1 MRKTSAPSNRRR
13 NAPRV
18 SFRSAFGS
26 AKTAWRV
33 AFGQERERLA
43 KRLAR
48 YRSKYHVVGRVLAI
62 AAVLAAIAAI
72 GVLADRYAHT
82 SPLFA
87 TTRIEVKGL
96 SRLTREEVLHQ
107 AGLALGRNIFAVP
120 PREAEIKLTEHAW
133 IASAA
138 VQRRLPGRYLIDVRE
153 RNAAALLVM
162 GDILLVA
169 RDGTVFKKVSDG
181 DPYDL
186 PLITGLDQEP
196 YTADRALRVSSILSA
211 VALLG
216 QYAEAGLSRSEPI
229 SEIHMEPDQNISL
242 YIGEDATHVRLGAAP
257 YQVKLHKLRQVLA
270 TLQKKKSRAAYVYL
284 DNTQHS
290 GRVTVRTR

>member
-1 MRKTSAPSNRRR
+1 MRKNNAPSNRRR
-13 NAPRV
+13 NAPHA
-18 SFRSAFGS
+18 SFRSAFES

-33 AFGQERERLA
+33 AFGRER
-43 KRLAR
+43 KRLAEPLAR
-48 YRSKYHVVGRVLAI
+48 HRSKFHLVGRILAI
-62 AAVLAAIAAI
+62 AAVLAAITAI

-87 TTRIEVKGL
+87 TTSIEIKGL
-96 SRLTREEVLHQ
+96 SRLARDEVLRQ

-120 PREAEIKLTEHAW
+120 PSEAEIKLAEHPW
-133 IASAA
+133 IVSAA
-138 VQRRLPGRYLIDVRE
+138 VQRRLPGRYLIEVRE
-153 RNAAALLVM
+153 RKAVALLVM

-169 RDGTVFKKVSDG
+169 RDGTVFKKLSDG

-196 YTADRALRVSSILSA
+196 YTADRALRVSAILSA

-216 QYAEAGLSRSEPI
+216 QYTEAGLLRSEPI
-229 SEIHMEPDQNISL
+229 SEIHMETDQSISL
-242 YIGEDATHVRLGAAP
+242 YIGEDATHVRLGAPP

-284 DNTQHS
+284 DNTQHT